1 MLGYGSSSARVWESR
16 PLLTHGPLHGWTPI
30 PKGISL
36 LCSTKPLMV
45 VLAPTWKYSPGKRGG
60 KGLDGLLASSIQDG
74 LDVPLKVPPWTPYSR
89 ADSAGGF
96 EGGQVSMT

>member
-30 PKGISL
+30 RKGISL

-45 VLAPTWKYSPGKRGG
+45 VLAPMWKYSPGKRGG

-74 LDVPLKVPPWTPYSR
+74 LDVPLKVPPWTPTAEPTLLVGLR
-89 ADSAGGF
+89 
-96 EGGQVSMT
+96 GGQVSMT